1 MEDKQE
7 DVNGKGMIAR
17 MLRYKEGDGRARKEM
32 NESDGKVK
40 EGEKEG
46 RRNPDDEGV
55 RGQQGSLRGG
65 HQTTSLKME
74 ERKGK
79 GERVGEKG
87 LRKED
92 RGTANGEKGSPPQEI
107 GSDRGTPR
115 DGGTRTLVLTG
126 LINCF

>member
-17 MLRYKEGDGRARKEM
+17 MLRYKEGDGRARKGM
-32 NESDGKVK
+32 NESDGEVK

-65 HQTTSLKME
+65 HQNNESE
-74 ERKGK
+74 DGR
-79 GERVGEKG
+79 EKG
-87 LRKED
+87 Q
-92 RGTANGEKGSPPQEI
+92 RGKNGEKGPKERGERNHKWRKRLPPP
-107 GSDRGTPR
+107 PR
-115 DGGTRTLVLTG
+115 DWL
-126 LINCF
+126 